1 MKNRGRTI
9 RRLIEYLRSMEYTH
23 SGLANNVAM
32 VVSAD
37 NCVSVLDRPLPIK
50 RRVLVS
56 YPMYNDRG
64 NTDVYS
70 GTASVVIFVLEKTL
84 AQQRTDAAEADQFS
98 GILETVDELC
108 SCIENDI
115 SNGVLCGFDV
125 ANTQINPEYSVFGGW
140 LGYSIEV
147 DFRL

>member
-9 RRLIEYLRSMEYTH
+9 RRLIEYLRSMKYTH

-56 YPMYNDRG
+56 YPMYNDGG

-147 DFRL
+147 DFRS